1 MELRLTFKKKEI
13 ADLFQE
19 SYDAW
24 NKEWTTYFASKNL
37 PKIILISIT
46 ILTFALTFVHFDWI
60 YYAFGLLL
68 ITFIYDFRIRRQ
80 KRTNNKEVK
89 KWKEE
94 VDSFLRKYDSID
106 DIKYIYDNDKI
117 QYFEQSKLIV
127 EIRSNNIVSMDTND
141 KWLYV
146 YMKDST
152 QNIWIPRVIADQEEL
167 TLFEQTIERKLKTR
181 TNKSHKAGEI

>member
-1 MELRLTFKKKEI
+1 M
-13 ADLFQE
+13 FQE

-24 NKEWTTYFASKNL
+24 DKEWTTYFKSKNL

-46 ILTFALTFVHFDWI
+46 ILTFALTLVHFDWI
-60 YYAFGLLL
+60 YYGLGLLL

-94 VDSFLRKYDSID
+94 IDSFLRKYDSID
-106 DIKYIYDNDKI
+106 DIKYIYDNEKI

-127 EIRSNNIVSMDTND
+127 EILWDNIVSMDTND

-146 YMKDST
+146 YMKDSAK
-152 QNIWIPRVIADQEEL
+152 IFGFRE
-167 TLFEQTIERKLKTR
+167 
-181 TNKSHKAGEI
+181 